1 MMITLANRKPFRLQP
16 ILLHASAWILYALFI
31 FCANYIANH
40 KLKYLQ
46 TLYFLLPLCMT
57 FYLAVYFL
65 QLFKQRR
72 VAGSI
77 ASFFIVFA
85 IMASVAYLY
94 YYVLLPAYNVQLYR
108 STGFKDYIKAAVL
121 GYVQYFSYALL
132 YFYVREFIRKE
143 RRLRIAEREK
153 LTKELE
159 NAELKRQELQAQSER
174 QTMEYAFLRAQINPH
189 FLHNSLNVLYS
200 QAFDY
205 SDELAENILK
215 LSRIMRYSLEGV
227 AYYAD
232 RVGVEEELNHLSLLL
247 EFYQLRFNDSK
258 YIRYKIEG
266 EAEGQQVLPL
276 TFITIVEN
284 AFKYGDLKDRTFP
297 LQILVR
303 LTDGKVEFNCTN
315 KKRISDS
322 TFTSHHIGLDNLKRR
337 LDVNFPNNY
346 LIDVKNEELFYR
358 FSLTL
363 NTPL

>member
-1 MMITLANRKPFRLQP
+1 
-16 ILLHASAWILYALFI
+16 
-31 FCANYIANH
+31 
-40 KLKYLQ
+40 
-46 TLYFLLPLCMT
+46 
-57 FYLAVYFL
+57 
-65 QLFKQRR
+65 
-72 VAGSI
+72 
-77 ASFFIVFA
+77 
-85 IMASVAYLY
+85 
-94 YYVLLPAYNVQLYR
+94 
-108 STGFKDYIKAAVL
+108 
-121 GYVQYFSYALL
+121 
-132 YFYVREFIRKE
+132 VREFIRKE